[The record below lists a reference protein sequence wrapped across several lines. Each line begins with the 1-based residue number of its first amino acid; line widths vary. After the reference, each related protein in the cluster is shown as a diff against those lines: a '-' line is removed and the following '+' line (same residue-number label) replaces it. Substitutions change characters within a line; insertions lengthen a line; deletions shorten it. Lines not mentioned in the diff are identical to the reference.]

1 MNVENSRI
9 IEIIRDELC
18 LDNDVEITGETML
31 RQDLEMDSLDTI
43 SLISA
48 LEEEY
53 NISEEMNYSDLV
65 TVNDIADT
73 IRKYVVRAAVHRHPE
88 VRHWH

>member
-1 MNVENSRI
+1 MKVENSRI

-43 SLISA
+43 RLISA

-73 IRKYVVRAAVHRHPE
+73 IRKYVE
-88 VRHWH
+88 ED

>member
-1 MNVENSRI
+1 MKVENSRI

-73 IRKYVVRAAVHRHPE
+73 IRKNVE
-88 VRHWH
+88 ED

>member
-9 IEIIRDELC
+9 IEIIRGELC
-18 LDNDVEITGETML
+18 LDNDVEITGENML

-73 IRKYVVRAAVHRHPE
+73 IRKYVE
-88 VRHWH
+88 ED

>member
-48 LEEEY
+48 LGEEY

-73 IRKYVVRAAVHRHPE
+73 IRKYVE
-88 VRHWH
+88 ED

>member
-1 MNVENSRI
+1 MKVENSRI

-73 IRKYVVRAAVHRHPE
+73 IRKYVE
-88 VRHWH
+88 ED

>member
-18 LDNDVEITGETML
+18 LDNVVEITGETML

-73 IRKYVVRAAVHRHPE
+73 IRKYVE
-88 VRHWH
+88 ED

>member
-1 MNVENSRI
+1 MDVENSRI

-73 IRKYVVRAAVHRHPE
+73 IRKYVE
-88 VRHWH
+88 ED

>member
-1 MNVENSRI
+1 MKVDNSRI

-73 IRKYVVRAAVHRHPE
+73 IRKYVE
-88 VRHWH
+88 ED

>member
-65 TVNDIADT
+65 TINDIADT
-73 IRKYVVRAAVHRHPE
+73 IRKYVE
-88 VRHWH
+88 ED

>member
-1 MNVENSRI
+1 MNVENSRSS
-9 IEIIRDELC
+9 EIIRDELC

-73 IRKYVVRAAVHRHPE
+73 IRKYVE
-88 VRHWH
+88 ED

>member
-31 RQDLEMDSLDTI
+31 WQDLEMDSLDTI

-73 IRKYVVRAAVHRHPE
+73 IRKYVE
-88 VRHWH
+88 ED

>member
-1 MNVENSRI
+1 MKVKNSRI

-73 IRKYVVRAAVHRHPE
+73 IRKYVE
-88 VRHWH
+88 ED

>member
-43 SLISA
+43 SWISA

-73 IRKYVVRAAVHRHPE
+73 IRKYVE
-88 VRHWH
+88 ED

>member
-1 MNVENSRI
+1 MKVENSRI

-73 IRKYVVRAAVHRHPE
+73 IRKYVE
-88 VRHWH
+88 EDGNT

>member
-9 IEIIRDELC
+9 IEIIREELC

-73 IRKYVVRAAVHRHPE
+73 IRKYVE
-88 VRHWH
+88 ED

>member
-9 IEIIRDELC
+9 IEISRDELC

-73 IRKYVVRAAVHRHPE
+73 IRKYVE
-88 VRHWH
+88 ED

>member
-31 RQDLEMDSLDTI
+31 RLDLEMDSLDTI

-73 IRKYVVRAAVHRHPE
+73 IRKYVE
-88 VRHWH
+88 ED

>member
-31 RQDLEMDSLDTI
+31 RQDLEMYSLDTI

-73 IRKYVVRAAVHRHPE
+73 IRKYVE
-88 VRHWH
+88 ED

>member
-1 MNVENSRI
+1 MKVENSRI

-31 RQDLEMDSLDTI
+31 RQDLEMESLDTI

-73 IRKYVVRAAVHRHPE
+73 IRKYVE
-88 VRHWH
+88 ED

>member
-73 IRKYVVRAAVHRHPE
+73 IRKYVE
-88 VRHWH
+88 

>member
-73 IRKYVVRAAVHRHPE
+73 IRKYVE
-88 VRHWH
+88 ED

>member
-48 LEEEY
+48 
-53 NISEEMNYSDLV
+53 
-65 TVNDIADT
+65 
-73 IRKYVVRAAVHRHPE
+73 IRRRI
-88 VRHWH
+88 